1 MRNASGHQ
9 FKVKVSGSEKK
20 VNEKTFDISVHK
32 TCN

>member
-1 MRNASGHQ
+1 MINASGHQ
-9 FKVKVSGSEKK
+9 FKVKVSDSEKN